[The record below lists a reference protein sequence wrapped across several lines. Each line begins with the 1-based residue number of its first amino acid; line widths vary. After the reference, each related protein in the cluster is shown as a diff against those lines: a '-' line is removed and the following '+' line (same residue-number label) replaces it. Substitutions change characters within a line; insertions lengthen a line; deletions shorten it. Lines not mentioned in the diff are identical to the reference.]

1 MEDISLTFIK
11 SETFSFNNNIDKIN
25 SLLDYLNNN
34 NIVSNIKNTY
44 TNYNDLSEVSQNE
57 FNSLMNEIIKN
68 DVKKVI
74 YDYEKNIQENTE

>member
-11 SETFSFNNNIDKIN
+11 NETFSFNNNIDKIN